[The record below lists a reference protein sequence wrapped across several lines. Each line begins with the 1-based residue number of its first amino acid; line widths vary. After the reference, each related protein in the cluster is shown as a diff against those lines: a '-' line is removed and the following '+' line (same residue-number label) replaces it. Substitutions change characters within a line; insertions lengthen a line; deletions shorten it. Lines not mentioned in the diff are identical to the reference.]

1 MSLAELA
8 NANAVVENARE
19 ILGPEIGGLVV
30 TVGTWP
36 SGAAFDVRVLCLG
49 ESHSQGALSPGVS
62 TVELLQAACF
72 RAQQSGTCIDA
83 YVEAPVERRFIRQT
97 PRVADD
103 PPDLWF
109 VAEDDGTLPQ
119 LLRRLDGC
127 IPQGQADPT
136 IERARAQ
143 LVGAPGR
150 PSECPLNLA
159 HARVHAFDA
168 RVGAVQGL
176 GDAGQV
182 GMWQHLGAY
191 TMSHAAPSACQ
202 TPEAVAAWLAYL
214 MGLDPMLQK
223 AATVPPPGFVGAL
236 TDLLGD
242 EQLVRDWMAGHDRI
256 MRRVRK
262 RTRAMAV
269 QDVAWLA
276 QIVID
281 TTEID
286 RQWWGS
292 IMSSATDFYLL
303 LRIFAPYTKD
313 RGPCGPPRHAV
324 VYAGTFHVTHV
335 IRALAR
341 MARVVVPQLPS
352 TTSKVLRVSDVVIP
366 GAAAETVGH
375 LLDLLGLP
383 FRRSWQPE
391 QDLLVFLR
399 ATPFSLKRPVGDN
412 PRWLFDQQTSTKRP
426 RNAIEEQNQQWDIQ
440 FDWGAMG
447 EM

>member
-8 NANAVVENARE
+8 SANAAVGHARE
-19 ILGPEIGGLVV
+19 ILGPEVGGLVA

-49 ESHSQGALSPGVS
+49 ESHSHGALGPGVS

-72 RAQQSGTCIDA
+72 RAQESGTCVDA
-83 YVEAPVERRFIRQT
+83 YVEAPAERRFIRQG
-97 PRVADD
+97 PRAADD
-103 PPDLWF
+103 PPDLWY

-127 IPQGQADPT
+127 IPRGQADPT
-136 IERARAQ
+136 IERARGQ
-143 LVGAPGR
+143 LAGGPGQ
-150 PSECPLNLA
+150 SAECPLNLA

-168 RVGAVQGL
+168 RVGAVQGS

-182 GMWQHLGAY
+182 GLWQQAGAY
-191 TMSHAAPSACQ
+191 TMSHAAPAACQ

-214 MGLDPMLQK
+214 MGLDPTLRG
-223 AATVPPPGFVGAL
+223 AATAPPPGFVGAL
-236 TDLLGD
+236 TDLLG
-242 EQLVRDWMAGHDRI
+242 EAQLVEDWMAGHDRI

-262 RTRAMAV
+262 RARAMDV
-269 QDVAWLA
+269 GDVAWLA
-276 QIVID
+276 RIVID
-281 TTEID
+281 TTEIG

-292 IMSSATDFYLL
+292 VMSSATDFYLL
-303 LRIFAPYTKD
+303 LRIFAPYTKN

-335 IRALAR
+335 VRALAS
-341 MARVVVPQLPS
+341 MARVVVPRLPS
-352 TTSKVLRVSDVVIP
+352 TVSKVLRVSDIVIP
-366 GAAAETVGH
+366 GAPAETVGQ

-383 FRRSWQPE
+383 SRADHQVE
-391 QDLLVFLR
+391 QDLLVLLR
-399 ATPFSLKRPVGDN
+399 ATPFSLKRPAGDD
-412 PRWLFDQQTSTKRP
+412 PRWLFNQQTPTKRP
-426 RNAIEEQNQQWDIQ
+426 REGADQLDQPWDLQ
-440 FDWGAMG
+440 FDWN